1 MAFVSRLLFS
11 LSIALTFCAC
21 SSSSRLQQSQPIS
34 GNHAM
39 ASPKAIVYRTSGNY
53 INNVPVIL
61 DETKTTLVSYP
72 DPVDVRNNPKPT
84 ELIKGYLL
92 DNRGIGVNVA
102 FTSYTYEEYAAMESV
117 PSQEEIMAHI
127 IDKDP
132 LVEMWVCAPRNS
144 YSNLVSDLTQLVKN
158 GFKGCTKIVSK

>member
-1 MAFVSRLLFS
+1 MAFICRLLLS
-11 LSIALTFCAC
+11 LSIALAFCAC
-21 SSSSRLQQSQPIS
+21 SSSSRLQSQPIS

-39 ASPKAIVYRTSGNY
+39 VSPKAIVYRTSGNY

-61 DETKTTLVSYP
+61 DETKTSLVSYP

-132 LVEMWVCAPRNS
+132 FECSQSQAFF
-144 YSNLVSDLTQLVKN
+144 DL
-158 GFKGCTKIVSK
+158 